1 VTPPSPARASDR
13 APDEV
18 SLLTAL
24 TVVVEQWRVVAR
36 VAGVLVLA
44 VVAWTLLRTR
54 TYTAVTA
61 FMPQASEGARSS
73 AAGLA
78 ARFGVTLPAA
88 DPGQSPQFYG
98 QLATSEELL
107 RHLVDSAYATG
118 PDAPPTSLVELLEA
132 GGGTAAEQR
141 MEAVQEL
148 RERIRVTLDAETGV
162 VRVGVTTRWP
172 AVSQQ
177 VAAGL
182 LALLNDFNLTRRQSR
197 AGAERRFVEGRLQE
211 AATELRAAEDELQGF
226 LQRNRQ
232 YQDSPQLQFA
242 FDRLQRAVSMRQGVY
257 TSLVERYEE
266 ARIEEVRDTPV
277 LTVVEPPR
285 LPERPDRRRVLVK
298 AVMALLVGLV
308 AGAAVVGW
316 RHALSTA
323 RATDPA
329 SAARLAGALDRLR
342 AEVGRWWPRRG

>member
-1 VTPPSPARASDR
+1 MTPPMPTRANDR
-13 APDEV
+13 APDEL

-24 TVVVEQWRVVAR
+24 TVVLEQWAVVAR
-36 VAGVLVLA
+36 VAGVLVVGA
-44 VVAWTLLRTR
+44 ISWTLLQPR

-61 FMPQASEGARSS
+61 FMPQASEGARST

-78 ARFGVTLPAA
+78 ARFGVALPAA

-98 QLATSEELL
+98 QLASSDELL
-107 RHLVDSAYATG
+107 RHLVDSTYSRT
-118 PDAPPTSLVELLEA
+118 PDAPPATLVELLEA
-132 GGGTAAEQR
+132 GGNTPEER
-141 MEAVQEL
+141 RLEAVLEL
-148 RERIRVTLDAETGV
+148 RERIRVTLDGETGV

-172 AVSQQ
+172 MVSQQ
-177 VAAGL
+177 VASRL
-182 LALLNDFNLTRRQSR
+182 HALLNDFNLTRRQSR

-211 AATELRAAEDELQGF
+211 AAAELRAAEDELQAF

-232 YQDSPQLQFA
+232 YRDSPQLQFA
-242 FDRLQRAVSMRQGVY
+242 FDRLQRAVTMRQGVY

-285 LPERPDRRRVLVK
+285 APERPDRRRLLFK
-298 AVMALLVGLV
+298 TLMALLVGLV
-308 AGAAVVGW
+308 AGTAMVGW

-323 RATDPA
+323 RRTDPA
-329 SAARLAGALDRLR
+329 SAERLAGALDRLR
-342 AEVGRWWPRRG
+342 AQAGRWWPRRR